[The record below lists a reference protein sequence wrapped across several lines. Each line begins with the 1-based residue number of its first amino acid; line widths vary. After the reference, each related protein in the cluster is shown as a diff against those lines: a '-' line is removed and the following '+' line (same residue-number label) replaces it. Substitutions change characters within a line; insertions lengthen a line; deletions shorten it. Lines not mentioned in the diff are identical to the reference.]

1 MDDREWA
8 ISTCGEYIAALT
20 EYDQSIIINVV
31 LPYLSD
37 DMYYDAFS
45 TYLELLDED
54 FLDYFLSDSG
64 DLYL

>member
-1 MDDREWA
+1 M
-8 ISTCGEYIAALT
+8 T
-20 EYDQSIIINVV
+20 EYDQSIIINEV